1 MKAKGTKDP
10 LKDYSRTI
18 HPNVWDL
25 APGTT
30 NWKRGSWCSLFG
42 TYWPWPITRPG
53 ESPWHEPGI
62 GACGTMRS
70 TAWEL
75 DVLVHPKLT
84 SRTSG
89 SFWNLGAWLGCKI
102 WEQLWWFCLFSLLGN
117 HEGTLPALL
126 RDSHGGHSRWLSPC
140 PFGSLPGSKSRGSCL
155 CRSHCVPATEGT
167 PQVTI
172 SQHVFPRLKDFRSIS
187 SNS

>member
-1 MKAKGTKDP
+1 MKAEGTKDP

-18 HPNVWDL
+18 HPNIWDL

-30 NWKRGSWCSLFG
+30 NWKPGLWCSLFG

-102 WEQLWWFCLFSLLGN
+102 WEQLWWFCLFTVCWGTMRGHYQHCSGTVMGDTQDGRHHVHLDLCQDLKA
-117 HEGTLPALL
+117 EGPAYVGAIVCRLQK
-126 RDSHGGHSRWLSPC
+126 GH
-140 PFGSLPGSKSRGSCL
+140 
-155 CRSHCVPATEGT
+155 
-167 PQVTI
+167 
-172 SQHVFPRLKDFRSIS
+172 PRLPSLSMSFLDLRIS
-187 SNS
+187 DL